1 MRGVSR
7 GTPFLSILRIYKTT
21 LGLKDLK
28 ACHYVGTQLDGI
40 FEAYGVFVF
49 VHVTVSLCFKHG

>member
-7 GTPFLSILRIYKTT
+7 GNPFLSILRVYKTT

-28 ACHYVGTQLDGI
+28 ACHYVGTQPDGI

-49 VHVTVSLCFKHG
+49 VHDTVS